1 MRECKGDGQG
11 QRKEMKIRNRKE
23 KKKLL
28 SKAQEMSWLLRN
40 IRTRKELGQIRM
52 SREITKHIKGNKK
65 LSDIQGIM
73 RHED

>member
-1 MRECKGDGQG
+1 MRERKGDGQG

-52 SREITKHIKGNKK
+52 SREITKPIKGNKK